1 MTTDELIKLLEAFVG
16 HLTVKDLRQGGDVQS
31 VSLLEDDTYATLVK
45 FIAGERP
52 FTVDVRRPLPF
63 NESTAIPGAGTDLFR
78 EDDEVHP
85 IHIDATAGQHGP
97 MTIEENGKVRRMTAA
112 ERWQAANP
120 NSFRPQRHDP
130 DEPLKLKGEFD
141 GVQLP

>member
-1 MTTDELIKLLEAFVG
+1 MTVDELIKLVEGFVG
-16 HLTVKDLRQGGDVQS
+16 HLTVKDLRTGGMAAQIS
-31 VSLLEDDTYATLVK
+31 ELDDEEYATVVK

-52 FTVDVRRPLPF
+52 EPVVTVPVGRQMYPGLTAFDYVDDGEAESIHHDASGDMEELPK
-63 NESTAIPGAGTDLFR
+63 T
-78 EDDEVHP
+78 VV
-85 IHIDATAGQHGP
+85 
-97 MTIEENGKVRRMTAA
+97 ENGKVRRRTAA

-120 NSFRPQRHDP
+120 NTMRPVTRDP